1 MVCYNIEYSYFDE
14 NTFNCLD
21 SNNIFRHLGSK
32 KRPQKTTQK
41 VTKAPRKPAKVIPSL
56 PDYDGD
62 SDGIPDYKRT
72 KGVGSSSG
80 ITFIRD

>member
-1 MVCYNIEYSYFDE
+1 MWFVIKLFLNNSFRSSYFH
-14 NTFNCLD
+14 NFLCP
-21 SNNIFRHLGSK
+21 LGSR
-32 KRPQKTTQK
+32 KRPQKTTQT
-41 VTKAPRKPAKVIPSL
+41 VTKAPRKTVKVIPSL

-80 ITFIRD
+80 VVFIRN